1 MLHTIENP
9 TILSEEFLAENIAG
23 QKGVPR
29 HIQSVK
35 RKKLSLRIP
44 YLASLS
50 FGIKGEIR
58 SFPRQAKSKGI
69 YHY

>member
-1 MLHTIENP
+1 MLLDLKKKSLLHTIENP

-35 RKKLSLRIP
+35 RKKLLTKNSLP
-44 YLASLS
+44 
-50 FGIKGEIR
+50 
-58 SFPRQAKSKGI
+58 SKFI
-69 YHY
+69 IWN